1 MQAKHKPAKEAYEQL
16 LAEKQLTP
24 QLRADIYRQL
34 GWMYHSL
41 ESLGEK
47 RQRESFAI
55 HCLQRSIEASAKSGQ
70 SLYLLGRCYAS
81 LNKVHDAF
89 IAYRNSVEKSEGNA
103 DTWCSIGVLY
113 QQQNQPMD
121 ALQAYICAVQLD
133 KTHKAAWTNLGILY
147 ESCSQPRD
155 AFACYMNATR
165 ITNNNN
171 NSNSGNNNNNN
182 NSVNNNSSNNNG
194 SSGSNSNNNNNTS
207 SNSGSH
213 AHNKESG
220 VDENSGL
227 TVTGGSGQPLHQ
239 PKPTNLQARIKF
251 LQTQLSHAPMPSITS
266 KRRQLPSIEEAW
278 NVPISAEMSSRQ
290 QAQSSHS
297 QANTSQ
303 QQRQQQQKSNSN
315 VNSSNSNVNSN
326 GNQNNNG
333 GQQQPPPY
341 PNATTGPAIPAKRMR
356 PGEVPPGGAT
366 IIAPPTYL
374 TQQQL
379 QMLQTLQQNQNN
391 LTPPQQNLLQ
401 QLTNEYRL
409 MQQHVKQ
416 QQQMQ
421 QQQRLQQQQQQQ
433 QLKQNGGFVNG
444 GGGFA
449 GNHQPQT
456 AAQYPSTGGNTSN
469 FTQSS
474 PTPGSTNQQD
484 MGVSDMELQAILS
497 QTDITTTAENLLK
510 QFGSSA
516 EDLPGGAVSA
526 IKQEECGVISGGSGS
541 GEVVVEG
548 SNTVAGSGSAE
559 KPKITNKI
567 KLENGTLK
575 STTTVVKRE
584 KSKSPH
590 VKVEK
595 VTPQEDEVEEA
606 FTIDM
611 DAKRINELC
620 K

>member
-1 MQAKHKPAKEAYEQL
+1 MFKVNGDYETSLKHLQLAYCDTSAGASNNLEVRFHIAHLYEVQAKHKPAKEAYEQL

-24 QLRADIYRQL
+24 QLRAEIYRQL

-165 ITNNNN
+165 ITK
-171 NSNSGNNNNNN
+171 SGN
-182 NSVNNNSSNNNG
+182 SS
-194 SSGSNSNNNNNTS
+194 SSGSSNREESNSSQATTS
-207 SNSGSH
+207 S
-213 AHNKESG
+213 
-220 VDENSGL
+220 VV
-227 TVTGGSGQPLHQ
+227 VTGSTGQPL
-239 PKPTNLQARIKF
+239 KKATNLQARIKF
-251 LQTQLSHAPMPSITS
+251 LQSQLSHAPMPSITS

-290 QAQSSHS
+290 QQQSSA
-297 QANTSQ
+297 QATSQ
-303 QQRQQQQKSNSN
+303 QQQQQQQRQKS
-315 VNSSNSNVNSN
+315 SSS
-326 GNQNNNG
+326 GTGNG
-333 GQQQPPPY
+333 GANAQNGGGPPPY
-341 PNATTGPAIPAKRMR
+341 PNATPAIPAKRMR
-356 PGEVPPGGAT
+356 PGESGAQST
-366 IIAPPTYL
+366 PPTFL

-409 MQQHVKQ
+409 MQQHIKQQKQ
-416 QQQMQ
+416 QQ
-421 QQQRLQQQQQQQ
+421 
-433 QLKQNGGFVNG
+433 NGSFVNG
-444 GGGFA
+444 GGGGQFP
-449 GNHQPQT
+449 GSSQPQT
-456 AAQYPSTGGNTSN
+456 AAQYPSAGNNSSN

-510 QFGSSA
+510 QFGSGA
-516 EDLPGGAVSA
+516 QEELPGG
-526 IKQEECGVISGGSGS
+526 GVIKEEVVVVGAGGEEGD
-541 GEVVVEG
+541 VVVEG
-548 SNTVAGSGSAE
+548 SNTVAGSGGGGQE
-559 KPKITNKI
+559 KLKITNKI
-567 KLENGTLK
+567 KLENGTLR
-575 STTTVVKRE
+575 STTTVKRE
-584 KSKSPH
+584 KSKSPG
-590 VKVEK
+590 VKVER
-595 VTPQEDEVEEA
+595 VAPEEDLEPK